1 MRVIGLDIGS
11 TSVKAIE
18 VEFGLRQLEL
28 IDFFEEKYPLSLN
41 PPTAEQ
47 VRQTIENLF
56 LRSGLALP
64 FKLVASLS
72 GLYVS
77 SKQITLPFTDKVK
90 IKQTLPFEL
99 EEHIPFALTDI
110 VFDYQ
115 VISTQNKSPNKSQ
128 NKSDDK
134 SAQLLILIAPK
145 DIIKERLDLF
155 PQADLSPDLLTSD
168 AIALYNLTTSS
179 AWQASETAYAI
190 INIGHHQTSICI
202 IEDGKISQVRSIS
215 MGGQALTIAIQET
228 YHLSL
233 EDAER
238 AKIDNGFVLTD
249 SSNVSKDQVKFS
261 DCIKKALDPLI
272 NQLAQTFQSVRSK
285 GKGIV
290 RKLYITG
297 GTSLL
302 RNLPAY
308 LSQELHM
315 EVEFLK
321 CLSSYGASNIAD
333 NDENNAKASGAL
345 SLAVGLIGKSYGE
358 QFNFRKEEFSKYK
371 RGPLGKEVRY
381 FLGMGSLVLAILF
394 MNIIGNYFILHSTLK
409 NIHVQMLESTK
420 RFPIKIPEALL
431 ENATQLRSY
440 LSKKA
445 KEQKEKI
452 EALGGNKGETLTA
465 LQVLQELSSLVPKQT
480 LFDVREFSYVDGKIK
495 IKAISDSFNSIDN
508 IEKSFRNHPQFTKVT
523 KGEISTASDGQNKDF
538 TITFDIKKGKTS

>member
-28 IDFFEEKYPLSLN
+28 IDFFEEKYPLSQTS
-41 PPTAEQ
+41 PSSEQ
-47 VRQTIENLF
+47 IQKTIENLF
-56 LRSGLALP
+56 LRGGLTLP
-64 FKLVASLS
+64 FKMVASLS

-77 SKQITLPFTDKVK
+77 SKQLTLPFTDKVK

-99 EEHIPFALTDI
+99 EEHIPFALEDI
-110 VFDYQ
+110 IFDYQ
-115 VISTQNKSPNKSQ
+115 IISMAEKN
-128 NKSDDK
+128 
-134 SAQLLILIAPK
+134 AQLLILIAPK
-145 DIIKERLDLF
+145 DIIQERLALF
-155 PQADLSPDLLTSD
+155 PQKELSPDLLTSD
-168 AIALYNLTTSS
+168 AVALYNLTTSGF
-179 AWQASETAYAI
+179 WQASEAVYALV
-190 INIGHHQTSICI
+190 NIGHQQTSVSI
-202 IEDGKISQVRSIS
+202 IEETKISQVRSIS
-215 MGGQALTIAIQET
+215 IGGQAITQAIQEA

-249 SSNVSKDQVKFS
+249 SSSASKDQIKFS
-261 DCIKKALDPLI
+261 DCIKKALDPLVS
-272 NQLAQTFQSVRSK
+272 QLTQTFQSVRSK
-285 GKGIV
+285 GKGVVQKI
-290 RKLYITG
+290 YITG

-321 CLSSYGASNIAD
+321 CLSSYETSNIAD
-333 NDENNAKASGAL
+333 QDENNAKASGAL
-345 SLAVGLIGKSYGE
+345 SLALGLIGKSYGE
-358 QFNFRKEEFSKYK
+358 QFNFRKEEFSKYQ

-394 MNIIGNYFILHSTLK
+394 MNMIGNYFILRSTLK
-409 NIHVQMLESTK
+409 SINLQTVEVTK
-420 RFPIKIPEALL
+420 KFPIKIPENLL

-452 EALGGNKGETLTA
+452 EALGGGKGETLTA
-465 LQVLQELSSLVPKQT
+465 LQVLQELSSLVPKPT

-495 IKAISDSFNSIDN
+495 IKAISDSFNSIDT
-508 IEKSFRNHPQFTKVT
+508 IEKSLKNHSQFTKVT

-538 TITFDIKKGKTS
+538 TITFDIKKGKNS

>member
-18 VEFGLRQLEL
+18 VEVGLRQLEL

-41 PPTAEQ
+41 PPASEQ
-47 VRQTIENLF
+47 VRHGIENLF
-56 LRSGLALP
+56 LRSGFMLP

-77 SKQITLPFTDKVK
+77 SKQLTLPFTDKTK

-99 EEHIPFALTDI
+99 EEHIPFALDEI

-115 VISTQNKSPNKSQ
+115 IISTG
-128 NKSDDK
+128 DK
-134 SAQLLILIAPK
+134 NAQILILIAPK
-145 DIIKERLDLF
+145 DVIQERLALF
-155 PQADLSPDLLTSD
+155 PQKEFSPDLLTSD
-168 AIALYNLTTSS
+168 AAALYNLTTSFY
-179 AWQASETAYAI
+179 WQTTETVYALV
-190 INIGHHQTSICI
+190 NMGRLQTSVCI

-215 MGGQALTIAIQET
+215 QGGQAITVAIQEA
-228 YHLSL
+228 YHLSF

-238 AKIDNGFVLTD
+238 AKIDNGFVLTNP
-249 SSNVSKDQVKFS
+249 SSVSKDQIKFS
-261 DCIKKALDPLI
+261 DCIKKALEPLLS
-272 NQLAQTFQSVRSK
+272 QLAQTFQSARSK
-285 GKGIV
+285 GKGVV

-321 CLSSYGASNIAD
+321 CLSAYETNNIAD
-333 NDENNAKASGAL
+333 QDENNAKASQAL
-345 SLAVGLIGKSYGE
+345 SLALGLIGKSYGE
-358 QFNFRKEEFSKYK
+358 QFNFRKEEFSKYQ

-394 MNIIGNYFILHSTLK
+394 MNIIGNAFILRSTLK
-409 NIHVQMLESTK
+409 NINRQTIDITK
-420 RFPIKIPEALL
+420 KFPIKVPENLL

-445 KEQKEKI
+445 REQKEKI
-452 EALGGNKGETLTA
+452 EALGGSKGETLTA

-495 IKAISDSFNSIDN
+495 IKAISDSFNSIDT
-508 IEKSFRNHPQFTKVT
+508 IERNFKNHPQFTKVT

-538 TITFDIKKGKTS
+538 TITFDIKKGKNS

>member
-11 TSVKAIE
+11 YSVKAIE
-18 VEFGLRQLEL
+18 IEFGLRQLEL
-28 IDFFEEKYPLSLN
+28 IDFFEEKYPPSST
-41 PPTAEQ
+41 PPSSEQ
-47 VRQTIENLF
+47 IQKTIENIF

-72 GLYVS
+72 GLFVS
-77 SKQITLPFTDKVK
+77 SKHLTLPFTDKVK

-99 EEHIPFALTDI
+99 EEHIPFALEDVI
-110 VFDYQ
+110 FDYQ
-115 VISTQNKSPNKSQ
+115 TIST
-128 NKSDDK
+128 SDK
-134 SAQLLILIAPK
+134 NAQLLILIVPK
-145 DIIKERLDLF
+145 DIVKERLALF
-155 PQADLSPDLLTSD
+155 PQKELSPDLLTSD
-168 AIALYNLTTSS
+168 AVALYNLTTSY
-179 AWQASETAYAI
+179 WQTSETAYALV
-190 INIGHHQTSICI
+190 NIGHQQTSVCM
-202 IEDGKISQVRSIS
+202 IEDNKLSEIRSIS
-215 MGGQALTIAIQET
+215 IGGQAITQAIQDT

-249 SSNVSKDQVKFS
+249 QSNVTKDKIKFS
-261 DCIKKALDPLI
+261 DCIKKALDPLVS
-272 NQLAQTFQSVRSK
+272 QLAQTFQSVRSK
-285 GKGIV
+285 GKGAV

-321 CLSSYGASNIAD
+321 CLSAYEASNIAD
-333 NDENNAKASGAL
+333 QDENNAKASQAL
-345 SLAVGLIGKSYGE
+345 SLALGLIGKSYAE

-394 MNIIGNYFILHSTLK
+394 MNIIGNYFILRSTLK
-409 NIHVQMLESTK
+409 NINRQTIEVTK
-420 RFPIKIPEALL
+420 KFPIKIPENLL
-431 ENATQLRSY
+431 ENATQLRSF
-440 LSKKA
+440 LSKKS

-452 EALGGNKGETLTA
+452 EALGGNKGQTLTA
-465 LQVLQELSSLVPKQT
+465 LQVLQELSSLIPKQT

-495 IKAISDSFNSIDN
+495 IKALSDSFNSIDA
-508 IEKSFRNHPQFTKVT
+508 IEKSLRNHSLFTKVT

-538 TITFDIKKGKTS
+538 TITFDIKKGKNS